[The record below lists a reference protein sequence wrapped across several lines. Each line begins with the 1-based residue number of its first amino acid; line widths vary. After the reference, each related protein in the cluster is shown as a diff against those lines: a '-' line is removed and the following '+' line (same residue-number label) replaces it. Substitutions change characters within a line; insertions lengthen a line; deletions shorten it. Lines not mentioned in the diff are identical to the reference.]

1 MPPHTQQHGPRGP
14 DHPGLLAKL
23 IRLYVRSKARG
34 STRCA
39 FALAA
44 RFKALQAVPITI
56 NGQQQIY
63 VDLRDGLS
71 HALLAGSPWDSVPWE
86 IDEQNVM
93 RRLVRPGDVVLDVG
107 AHIGLHTVL
116 LSALTTPKGFVH
128 AFEANPGKLDVL
140 SLTASRL
147 PNTTLHPFGL
157 SDRAGLAI
165 LFVPD
170 DQSMSSLSN
179 WTEGQM
185 GAIQEVPCELRRLDD
200 LVAASMVPSP
210 DFIKCDVEG
219 SEAAVFK
226 GAACVLNRPDAPI
239 ILYEANQRSARAA
252 GCTVSEATEFLKRL
266 GRPRYKIFHLLGAEL
281 IPMERFRSDCDHYNL
296 LAVPAAS
303 AERVRE

>member
-1 MPPHTQQHGPRGP
+1 
-14 DHPGLLAKL
+14 
-23 IRLYVRSKARG
+23 VRSKARG
-34 STRCA
+34 STRCT
-39 FALAA
+39 FALAG

-71 HALLAGSPWDSVPWE
+71 HALLAGSPWETVPWE
-86 IDEQNVM
+86 IDEQKLM

-116 LSALTTPKGFVH
+116 LSALTTPRGVVH
-128 AFEANPGKLDVL
+128 AFEANPGKVDVL

-147 PNTTLHPFGL
+147 PNTIIHPFGL
-157 SDRAGLAI
+157 SDRAGRAT
-165 LFVPD
+165 LFVPE

-185 GAIQEVPCELRRLDD
+185 GAIQEVPCELKRLDD
-200 LVAASMVPSP
+200 LVAASVVPSP

-219 SEAAVFK
+219 GEAGVFK
-226 GAACVLNRPDAPI
+226 GAACVLNRPNAPI

-252 GCTVSEATEFLKRL
+252 GCTISEATDFLKRL
-266 GRPRYKIFHLLGAEL
+266 RGPSYLIFHVLGEEL
-281 IPMERFRSDCDHYNL
+281 IPINTFPADCDHYNL

-303 AERVRE
+303 AGRLRV